1 MYKFCSQEMQRRVSQ
16 ILPKHISASVES
28 MSFSQTRECLIG
40 HKAWLDGEIKTI
52 RAKRPRN
59 GIEQIKALGQKIA
72 DIMLCISELNARIR
86 AENPIPD
93 DIAFKIAAGKILP
106 QATIDTITGLARTIQ
121 KEYQDRAAK
130 DVAQYD

>member
-16 ILPKHISASVES
+16 ILPRHISASVEN
-28 MSFSQTRECLIG
+28 MSFSQTRECLLG
-40 HKAWLDGEIKTI
+40 HKDWLEGEIKSI
-52 RAKRPRN
+52 REKKPRN
-59 GIEQIKALGQKIA
+59 GIEKIKSLGQKMA
-72 DIMLCISELNARIR
+72 EIMLCVSELNARIR

-106 QATIDTITGLARTIQ
+106 QATFDTITGLARTIQ